1 MAVQKSDS
9 VSSTL
14 NVGLDSEN
22 DESRTLPAEYR
33 RRTLSIPREFDIFGF
48 YLSLKHTLIV
58 LLLIILMFGPVGAVV
73 FLLALGLYAAFQK
86 NSKQIT
92 RQSRTKLTRWTGGAN
107 IKGMKDLPPDPRK
120 SG

>member
-58 LLLIILMFGPVGAVV
+58 LLLIILMFGPVGGK
-73 FLLALGLYAAFQK
+73 FYLIQ
-86 NSKQIT
+86 
-92 RQSRTKLTRWTGGAN
+92 
-107 IKGMKDLPPDPRK
+107 
-120 SG
+120 